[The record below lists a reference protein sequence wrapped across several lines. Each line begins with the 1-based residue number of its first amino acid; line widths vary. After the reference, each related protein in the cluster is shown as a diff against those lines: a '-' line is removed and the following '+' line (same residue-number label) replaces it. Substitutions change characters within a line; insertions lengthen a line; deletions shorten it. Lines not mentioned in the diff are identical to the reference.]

1 MRESALG
8 SVFIFQKRG
17 IGLDNYKSKESLSRV
32 VQELKTFIEQL
43 VQRNLMT
50 FLLLEDL
57 EQDQMEGHFKLKNL
71 ETVLMKRLNLPI
83 SLLIWTKQQL
93 LKLLFQRMY
102 ITNYII

>member
-1 MRESALG
+1 M
-8 SVFIFQKRG
+8 
-17 IGLDNYKSKESLSRV
+17 

-57 EQDQMEGHFKLKNL
+57 EQDQMEGHFKLKTL
-71 ETVLMKRLNLPI
+71 ETVLMTRLNLPI

>member
-1 MRESALG
+1 M
-8 SVFIFQKRG
+8 
-17 IGLDNYKSKESLSRV
+17 DNYKGKESLSRV

>member
-1 MRESALG
+1 M
-8 SVFIFQKRG
+8 
-17 IGLDNYKSKESLSRV
+17 DYYKGKEFMSRV

>member
-1 MRESALG
+1 MQESALG
-8 SVFIFQKRG
+8 SVFIFRG
-17 IGLDNYKSKESLSRV
+17 RSIGLDNYKGKESLSRV